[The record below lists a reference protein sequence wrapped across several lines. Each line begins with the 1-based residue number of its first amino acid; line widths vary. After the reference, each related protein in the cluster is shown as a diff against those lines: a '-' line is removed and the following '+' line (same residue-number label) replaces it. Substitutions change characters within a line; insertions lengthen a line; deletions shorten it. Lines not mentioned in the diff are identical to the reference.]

1 MASSDGQ
8 GRLFTIP
15 PWRPFADDLAAGLR
29 RRYTEPLALARV
41 LLLVPTRR
49 AARAIADAFVRQSE
63 GKALLLPRMAPAG
76 DIDSD
81 LEDRALGSFAEGLEG
96 PAEVAPAIPA
106 LARRLALAR
115 ILARGR
121 ALGGAE
127 ALALAAQLGA
137 ALDTLEIEEKRAQEL
152 SDAIPAGPDLQAH
165 WKINADMLEAIVHA
179 WPALLADRGM
189 MDGAARRNLVMRLLA
204 RRWAEAPPAHPVVM
218 AGFASAPPAVAALAW
233 VVARAPG
240 GLLVLPGLD
249 PALTP
254 ETAELIRAGEE
265 THPHYGMLRLLSEAG
280 LSPGEAAPWPDE
292 APAPG
297 SPETRAELV
306 ARAMLPPRLS
316 GAAMAPA
323 APAALQGLRM
333 LEAATP
339 AEEALAIAL
348 ALRQVVGHPGRTAAL
363 VTPDRALA
371 RRVAVQLHRF
381 GIEIDD
387 SAGVPLAMT
396 GPGSLLVALATA
408 AGERFAPVALL
419 ALLQHPLV
427 EAGPGRL
434 PWLNRVRA
442 LDRTALR
449 RLRPQPG
456 LSGVTRRLRD
466 DELREWWLADVVPRL
481 EPLEALP
488 PDAHGLVRLL
498 VAAAEALAGPRLWE
512 GEAGRQ
518 LAALVEALEAG
529 AADLELLPVDRDGAA
544 AIVTALMEGESVRPR
559 WQRHPQLAIWGP
571 LEARLQSADL
581 LVLGGLNEGVWPG
594 VPAPDPF
601 LPPAVRR
608 ALGLPGLPRRT
619 GLQAHDLVM
628 GLGAPEVLLTRAARE
643 GTAPSVPSRFW
654 QRLESAAGSRP
665 DSGVLTPPAARL
677 LAAVRALDRGA
688 PPAEMPRPA
697 PAPPPAE
704 RPRALSITEV
714 PLLKADPFAFYA
726 RHMLR
731 LKPLDPRDAEPT
743 GGDRGNVVHKVLER
757 WFENPGPDEAA
768 LEALVDREIAT
779 LGDRPDLAAL
789 WRPRVLR
796 MVRFVIEEAAADP
809 AWRPIA
815 GEARGQHD
823 IRGVSLKGRA
833 DRVDRNA
840 AGELRILDYKT
851 GAIPSQGDVRSLW
864 QTQLALLAQMAKA
877 GRLEAVPPGP
887 VTALDYLKL
896 SGGRDPGK
904 RSPALGQKAT
914 AADIDAHVAEAWADL
929 ETLIEGLLLGDRPFV
944 AKAHLVH
951 GRRFGDYDHLARVAE
966 WLGRA

>member
-1 MASSDGQ
+1 LASSDGR

-15 PWRPFADDLAAGLR
+15 PWRPFADDLAAGLLR
-29 RRYTEPLALARV
+29 RHPDPLALARV

-49 AARAIADAFVRQSE
+49 AARAIADAFVRQSN

-96 PAEVAPAIPA
+96 PAEAAPAIPA

-115 ILARGR
+115 VLARGR
-121 ALGGAE
+121 SLGGAE
-127 ALALAAQLGA
+127 ALALAAQLAA
-137 ALDTLEIEEKRAQEL
+137 ALDTLEVEEKRPADL
-152 SDAIPAGPDLQAH
+152 SDAIPAGTDLQRH
-165 WKINADMLEAIVHA
+165 WKINAEVLETIVHF

-204 RRWAEAPPAHPVVM
+204 RRWTEAPPAHPVVM
-218 AGFASAPPAVAALAW
+218 AGFASAPPAVAALAR
-233 VVARAPG
+233 VVARSPG

-249 PALTP
+249 LSLSP
-254 ETAELIRAGEE
+254 ETVELIRTGEE
-265 THPHYGMLRLLSEAG
+265 THPQYGMLRLLAEAG
-280 LSPGEAAPWPDE
+280 LSPGEAERWPDTG
-292 APAPG
+292 PAAG
-297 SPETRAELV
+297 SPPLRAELV

-316 GAAMAPA
+316 GAAMTPA
-323 APAALQGLRM
+323 APAALEGLRM

-348 ALRQVVGHPGRTAAL
+348 ALRQVVAHPGRTAAL

-371 RRVAVQLHRF
+371 RRVAVQLRRF
-381 GIEIDD
+381 AIEIDD
-387 SAGVPLAMT
+387 SAGVPLSMT
-396 GPGSLLVALATA
+396 GPGSLLLALATA
-408 AGERFAPVALL
+408 AGERFAPVPLL

-434 PWLNRVRA
+434 GWLNQVRA
-442 LDRTALR
+442 LDRMALR
-449 RLRPQPG
+449 RLRPEPG
-456 LSGVTRRLRD
+456 LQGVTRRLRD
-466 DELREWWLADVVPRL
+466 EALRAWWLDQVVPRL
-481 EPLEALP
+481 APLETLP
-488 PDAHGLVRLL
+488 ADARALVRLL

-544 AIVTALMEGESVRPR
+544 AIIRALMEGESVRPR
-559 WQRHPQLAIWGP
+559 WQRHPQLSIWGP

-594 VPAPDPF
+594 APAPDPF

-654 QRLESAAGSRP
+654 QRLESAAGTRP
-665 DSGVLTPPAARL
+665 DSGALTPPAARL

-688 PPAEMPRPA
+688 PRAEMERPA

-704 RPRALSITEV
+704 RPRELSVTEV

-757 WFENPGPDEAA
+757 WFENPGAGPEA

-796 MVRFVIEEAAADP
+796 MVRFVIDQVEADSGWQPLTGEAAGRLAV
-809 AWRPIA
+809 
-815 GEARGQHD
+815 
-823 IRGVSLKGRA
+823 RGVTLKGRA
-833 DRVDRNA
+833 DRVDRNG

-851 GAIPSQGDVRSLW
+851 GSIPSQADVRSLW
-864 QTQLALLAQMAKA
+864 QTQLALLAAMAEA
-877 GRLEAVPPGP
+877 GALEKVPEGI
-887 VTALDYLKL
+887 VVALDYLKL
-896 SGGRDPGK
+896 SGGRDPG
-904 RSPALGQKAT
+904 RQAAALGKKAT
-914 AADIDAHVAEAWADL
+914 PDDIAAHLEAAWTDFEALVD
-929 ETLIEGLLLGDRPFV
+929 GLLLGDRPFV